1 MLTVTSG
8 HGNIWPIVTF
18 ALKGVRFLPS
28 ETFYKLSEEKRN
40 NILNAIKKEFSR
52 VSLEDVS
59 VNRIV
64 EDSKIAKGS
73 FYQYFKDKN
82 EAIIYILKEF
92 IHLKK
97 QEIKGVINSNN
108 GDIFKSTIIV
118 FDDMLSNKQNEED
131 IKFIENAVHGI
142 ASKGINLMDIKDET
156 CIDSCDNSI
165 LECIDLTKYN
175 IKEMAEIKAMLELIV
190 RSLGAAV
197 IGVLNNKEE
206 YESIKKEL
214 VMQLKI
220 IKNGVIKEEC
230 KC

>member
-1 MLTVTSG
+1 M
-8 HGNIWPIVTF
+8 
-18 ALKGVRFLPS
+18 PS